1 MDSTSFI
8 IIIAVICWNTLS
20 AYFWIWLY
28 KELFHKQVS
37 LLDVVKQWAISA
49 FGALWIIKIS
59 WLSQIFTK
67 VLIEE
72 WTKTGASELTSSH
85 ELPSDHIGTAI
96 LSWVAFAI
104 VENIVYLSY
113 LHSNDILQVSIIRI
127 MTNSIL
133 HWLFT
138 WNIGYGIYL
147 LIMQKEIHLKILYG
161 LSFICIGLLS
171 HLLYNRSIQQSY
183 IAFAFL
189 FVILWYLWLSFLL
202 YKSDRLYL

>member
-1 MDSTSFI
+1 MDTYSST

-28 KELFHKQVS
+28 RELFHKEVS
-37 LLDVVKQWAISA
+37 ILDVLRQWIISA

-59 WLSQIFTK
+59 WLSQILTK
-67 VLIEE
+67 IFIEE
-72 WTKTGASELTSSH
+72 WAKTAASEFGNSH
-85 ELPSDHIGTAI
+85 ELPSDHISTAI

-113 LHSNDILQVSIIRI
+113 LHPNDLLQVSIIRI

-138 WNIGYGIYL
+138 WSIGYGIYL
-147 LIMQKEIHLKILYG
+147 LIIQKEIYRKIAYG
-161 LSFICIGLLS
+161 LSFISIGISS
-171 HLLYNRSIQQSY
+171 HLLYNWSLQQSY
-183 IAFAFL
+183 IVFAFI
-189 FVILWYLWLSFLL
+189 FIILWYLWLSFLL